1 MSIMY
6 FLYPRR
12 RPEKNNFE
20 SAGFHLWQIHPYP
33 KFPRKGSI
41 ISRKD
46 SLCTPFVQ
54 IYGRIPLLSK
64 GAAHRARGRSKGSLF
79 PGRRICAAGGSP
91 GGERRPCACRRRQ
104 RGILH
109 KKKTPGRAGGF
120 SCGVPGRGALYRSRP
135 TSSSRD
141 TSNRSA
147 NATAVGNGGILMPY
161 S

>member
-64 GAAHRARGRSKGSLF
+64 GAAHRARGRSKGSPF
-79 PGRRICAAGGSP
+79 PGRRICAAAGSP
-91 GGERRPCACRRRQ
+91 GGARRPCACRRAAGHFAQKENLR
-104 RGILH
+104 
-109 KKKTPGRAGGF
+109 PGRRFFLWRA
-120 SCGVPGRGALYRSRP
+120 GRGPLYRSRP

-147 NATAVGNGGILMPY
+147 NATSVGSWGYLSPY